1 MKRIL
6 VIAFLVCSIKAAAQS
21 FEVEQLILDW
31 QKLSELKNILSDL
44 YKGYEILSNGYEAIK
59 NISEGNFNLHKAFLD
74 GLLAVNPAVKNYKR
88 VTDIIDYQ
96 ALIVS
101 EYKAAYNRFRNDKN
115 FSPDE
120 IVYLSQVYGNLF
132 NESLSDIDHLINI
145 ITAGKLRM
153 SDDQR
158 LRAIDDICDE
168 AKNKLMF
175 LRSFNA
181 STTMLA
187 MQRAIERNDLQTIQN
202 LY

>member
-145 ITAGKLRM
+145 ITSGKLRM

-158 LRAIDDICDE
+158 LHAIDDICDE

>member
-158 LRAIDDICDE
+158 LRAIDDICGE

>member
-158 LRAIDDICDE
+158 LHAIDDICDE

>member
-74 GLLAVNPAVKNYKR
+74 GLLAVNPAVKNYKG

-158 LRAIDDICDE
+158 LHAIDDICDE

>member
-1 MKRIL
+1 
-6 VIAFLVCSIKAAAQS
+6 
-21 FEVEQLILDW
+21 
-31 QKLSELKNILSDL
+31 
-44 YKGYEILSNGYEAIK
+44 
-59 NISEGNFNLHKAFLD
+59 
-74 GLLAVNPAVKNYKR
+74 VKNYKR

-145 ITAGKLRM
+145 ITSGKLRM

-158 LRAIDDICDE
+158 LHAIDDICDE